1 MIGRVLR
8 AVVIALIVVWSLAP
22 IAIGLVTSFSTQR
35 DVQAV
40 PARWLP
46 EQPTLDAYRSL
57 LGGTNSQR
65 AGGTVAESGTY
76 SRALLNST
84 IVTLLSTLAVLAVAI
99 SGAYGFSRLEFP
111 GRRTLFWAISALII
125 IPVFMVVIALF
136 RLMADAHLI
145 DHKLGLVL
153 VFAATQTPLA
163 LLLMRNYIAELPLE
177 PEEAALIDGC
187 TRWQAFW
194 RVVVPQMSSGIAAL
208 AAIVMLAVWGE
219 FLIPLLLTSTLNSKT
234 VTVVIPEYVGKYTTN
249 YPLLAAAGM
258 LAVLPPAIVALVLNR
273 HIRGMLHGSS

>member
-1 MIGRVLR
+1 VTAKVLR
-8 AVVIALIVVWSLAP
+8 AVAILAIVVWSLSP
-22 IAIGLVTSFSTQR
+22 IAIGVVTSFSTQR

-40 PARWLP
+40 PARWVP
-46 EQPTLDAYRSL
+46 EHPTLDAYRSL
-57 LGGTNSQR
+57 VGGTSSQR
-65 AGGTVAESGTY
+65 AGGTVAESGTF
-76 SRALLNST
+76 SKAMVNSAL
-84 IVTLLSTLAVLAVAI
+84 VTLFSTLAVLGVAVA
-99 SGAYGFSRLEFP
+99 GAYAFSRLAFP
-111 GRRTLFWAISALII
+111 GRRSLFWAISVLII

-163 LLLMRNYIAELPLE
+163 MLLMRNHIAELPIE

-187 TRWQAFW
+187 NRWQAFW

-249 YPLLAAAGM
+249 YPLLAAAGV

-273 HIRGMLHGSS
+273 HIRGMVSGSS

>member
-1 MIGRVLR
+1 VTAKVLR
-8 AVVIALIVVWSLAP
+8 AVAILAIVVWSLSP
-22 IAIGLVTSFSTQR
+22 IAIGVVTSFSTQR

-40 PARWLP
+40 PARWVP
-46 EQPTLDAYRSL
+46 EHPTLDAYRSL
-57 LGGTNSQR
+57 VGGTSSQR
-65 AGGTVAESGTY
+65 AGGTVAESGTF
-76 SRALLNST
+76 SKAMLNSAL
-84 IVTLLSTLAVLAVAI
+84 VTLFSTLAVLGVAVA
-99 SGAYGFSRLEFP
+99 GAYAFSRLAFP
-111 GRRTLFWAISALII
+111 GRRSLFWAISVLII

-163 LLLMRNYIAELPLE
+163 MLLMRNHIAELPIE

-187 TRWQAFW
+187 NRWQAFW

-249 YPLLAAAGM
+249 YPLLAAAGV

-273 HIRGMLHGSS
+273 HIRGMVSGSS